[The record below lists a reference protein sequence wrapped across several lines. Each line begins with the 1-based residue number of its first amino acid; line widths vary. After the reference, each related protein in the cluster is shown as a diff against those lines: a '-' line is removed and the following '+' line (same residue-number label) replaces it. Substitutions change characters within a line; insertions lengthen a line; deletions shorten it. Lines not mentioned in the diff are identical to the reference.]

1 MSDLVR
7 VSLSIE
13 KDLFDR
19 LEKLVKDSGYT
30 NRSEFV
36 RDIVRNRLVEKEW
49 SSNRKVLA
57 TVTLVYDHETRLLSK
72 RLTHLQHEHFGAILA
87 TTHVHLGR
95 RLCAEMI
102 MIQGRAR
109 EIKHLAESLGR
120 EKGVLHATLSM
131 SSTGKGLS

>member
-1 MSDLVR
+1 MPDLVR

-13 KDLFDR
+13 KNLFDR

-36 RDIVRNRLVEKEW
+36 RDMIRDRLVENQW
-49 SSNRKVLA
+49 GSNRKVLA
-57 TVTLVYDHETRLLSK
+57 TVTLIYDHEKRLLSK
-72 RLTHLQHEHFGAILA
+72 RLTHLQHEHFGAVLA
-87 TTHVHLGR
+87 TTHVHLDR
-95 RLCAEMI
+95 HLCAEMI
-102 MIQGRAR
+102 MIQGPAS
-109 EIKHLAESLGR
+109 EIKELAENLGR